1 MHKHKSFVTFFPTF
15 PLVKVKQPEA
25 CSLFL
30 LFPSVSKWLHTDRL
44 GGMKRSL
51 SALHILFFYPILSSA
66 HLVMCMCDCWP
77 LLLKSFSMSS
87 PQWNMFHGH
96 FSTAYLYSALH
107 PGLLMKAWKVD
118 KGFPNQICH
127 ASCLTSLQFCLTSA
141 SNKLKKPACCMVE
154 KSEVFQY
161 KPVKSMLLTSKH
173 LILEI
178 PIFLHNQYTVLMSK
192 RWNGTKWVKHVHES

>member
-30 LFPSVSKWLHTDRL
+30 LYPSVSKWLHTNTL

-51 SALHILFFYPILSSA
+51 SALHILFFYPVLSSA
-66 HLVMCMCDCWP
+66 HLDMCMCDYWP

-87 PQWNMFHGH
+87 AQWNIFHGH

-107 PGLLMKAWKVD
+107 PGFLMKAWKVD
-118 KGFPNQICH
+118 KGFPNQIYH
-127 ASCLTSLQFCLTSA
+127 ATCLTSLQFCLTSFT
-141 SNKLKKPACCMVE
+141 SNKLKNPACCMVKRRA
-154 KSEVFQY
+154 KSFNARQLS
-161 KPVKSMLLTSKH
+161 PC
-173 LILEI
+173 
-178 PIFLHNQYTVLMSK
+178 F
-192 RWNGTKWVKHVHES
+192 